1 MLRNAWACVV
11 TSLGYPCRGSLVLLV
26 QLKLS
31 MQMTGLA
38 GQTAAHIHVGPAGGS
53 GPAVVVLPVGSFTDA
68 LLQLDSATVAQ
79 MLAGN
84 AYINV
89 HTTAYPGGEFCTA
102 SSVCC
107 VQLCEMELC

>member
-1 MLRNAWACVV
+1 MYEHPQLIL
-11 TSLGYPCRGSLVLLV
+11 SLT
-26 QLKLS
+26 
-31 MQMTGLA
+31 MTGLV

-53 GPAVVVLPVGSFTDA
+53 GPAAVTLPVGSFNDA

-89 HTTAYPGGEFCTA
+89 HTSAYPGGELRA
-102 SSVCC
+102 ST
-107 VQLCEMELC
+107 